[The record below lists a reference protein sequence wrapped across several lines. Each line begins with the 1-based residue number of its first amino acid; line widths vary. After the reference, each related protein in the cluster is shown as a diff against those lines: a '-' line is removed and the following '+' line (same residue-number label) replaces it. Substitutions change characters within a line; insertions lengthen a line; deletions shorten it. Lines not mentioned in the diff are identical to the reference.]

1 MSDDNKNSGSKPGN
15 ETSGKEDDLIDKG
28 KDLADQAEDFF
39 SKKANEFKGSSV
51 FGKISDA
58 FGKVEKIM
66 EDKSQEFHSGEMG
79 AKFETFVDKA
89 GDQAN
94 ELLKRAKEAGQ
105 KIGDQ
110 VDDTIDSI
118 KGKKDQPKNQNGGG
132 I

>member
-1 MSDDNKNSGSKPGN
+1 MSDDSKNSGSKPGDG
-15 ETSGKEDDLIDKG
+15 TSKSEDDLIEKG
-28 KDLADQAEDFF
+28 KDLADQAEDYF
-39 SKKANEFKGSSV
+39 SKKANEFKNSDV
-51 FGKISDA
+51 FGKVSGI
-58 FGKVEKIM
+58 FGKVEEFM

-89 GDQAN
+89 GNQAN

-110 VDDTIDSI
+110 VDDTLDSI
-118 KGKKDQPKNQNGGG
+118 KGNKGPAGNQNGGG